1 MILDLRNVCDMEQ
14 KNNLAA
20 NNFVSEETK
29 NPYGFSEAEIAYLKS
44 KWRTVNTSTTPSMLA
59 MNTSGSKDFDR
70 AFKNIKLEG
79 I

>member
-1 MILDLRNVCDMEQ
+1 MKQ
-14 KNNLAA
+14 KNNLAD
-20 NNFVSEETK
+20 NNVVSENDK

-44 KWRTVNTSTTPSMLA
+44 KWRTVNTSTTPTMLA

-70 AFKNIKLEG
+70 LLKNIKLEG

>member
-1 MILDLRNVCDMEQ
+1 MEQ

-20 NNFVSEETK
+20 DNSISENDK

-44 KWRTVNTSTTPSMLA
+44 KWRTVNTSTTPEMLA

-70 AFKNIKLEG
+70 LLKNIKLEG